1 MKQESSSTLQNRIK
15 ELEKENARLKNIE
28 QKLQKK
34 EKESR
39 TILDSIGD
47 AVISTDLEGRVVQMN
62 RVAQQLT
69 GWNMEEAQNKPM
81 EEVFHIVNGHTG
93 EKVPNPV
100 EQVMESLETVRLTK
114 DAQLI
119 AKDGSEYQIAD
130 SAAPI
135 TDDEGK
141 LIGAVVVFKDVTE
154 DYRKNQQIKESKEF
168 LDAVFNSIQEGI
180 SVLDTDLT
188 IRYVNPVMERWFSGR
203 MPIVGKRCYLAY
215 HNLSAPCYPCPSL
228 RCKESRQTEHDI
240 VSVSPE
246 KGSVP
251 QWHEIYSYPIMDN
264 DSGEVTGI
272 VEFLRDIT
280 QRVKDREE
288 LASQKQRLANIVE
301 GTDAGTWEWN
311 VQTGKTIFNEH
322 WARLIGYTLEE
333 LSPTTIDTWMEF
345 VHPGDLEQCQKE
357 LDRHFRGETRL
368 YECEHRMKH
377 RDGSWI
383 WILDRG
389 KVVSWTDDGK
399 PLWMFGT
406 HQNINQRKQI
416 ERKLQESEKKY
427 RRLFENAPVGIS
439 RTNLQGDPLMLN
451 PTMARLLGFETPQ
464 EVMKVYYEQG
474 VNFHVDFERKEE
486 LLQNLQDRGWVKNFE
501 YRMQRRDGSYGW
513 LSLTAT
519 LIDDQEQGG
528 KVVDGFALDITNRK
542 EAELHLHRKN
552 EELRAAEE
560 ELRASNEELEDI
572 NSRLERQK
580 VELQQAKEKAEES
593 DRLKSAFLANMSHE
607 IRTPMNGIMGF
618 SQLLQNR
625 DLPKDKQK
633 QFLGIIHS
641 RTHHLLNIINDLVD
655 VSKIEANQLTVYFR
669 GFCLNEVMQE
679 LYTTYNNQLKTSNKH
694 HLQLK
699 MDLGL
704 SQEES
709 YIESDFQRLRQ
720 ILDNL
725 LNNALKFTNE
735 GSIHFGYR
743 PAGHGKTL
751 LFYVKDTGIGIS
763 PGKKE
768 SIFERFSQADDSAT
782 RSYDG
787 TGLGLTI
794 SKNLVE
800 MLGGEMWLDSEEG
813 KGSAFYFT
821 LPYHSPNKKKEE
833 ARQEKEAYNWQ
844 GHTLLIVEDDPASL
858 EYLKGIIEPVGA
870 NLVLKRTGEEGYQAF
885 RERADI
891 DLILM
896 DIRLPDIS
904 GEEIIKR
911 IRQTDTD
918 VTIIAQ
924 TAHAM
929 GEDRNK
935 ILQAGADDYIAKP
948 IDVNGFLK
956 LVNKYL

>member
-1 MKQESSSTLQNRIK
+1 MSEESFTHLKKRIQ
-15 ELEKENARLKNIE
+15 ELEEENARLREVEEKFKAFYDNAPLPYQSLDQDGCIIDVNPEWLKTLGYEREEVEGSYFGNFLHDDGKPQFERGFAEFKERGYVHNAEYRMKHKKGHCLDVSFEGCIGYHADGSFRQTYCVFKDITQQRKTE

-34 EKESR
+34 DKE
-39 TILDSIGD
+39 T
-47 AVISTDLEGRVVQMN
+47 
-62 RVAQQLT
+62 
-69 GWNMEEAQNKPM
+69 
-81 EEVFHIVNGHTG
+81 
-93 EKVPNPV
+93 
-100 EQVMESLETVRLTK
+100 
-114 DAQLI
+114 
-119 AKDGSEYQIAD
+119 
-130 SAAPI
+130 
-135 TDDEGK
+135 
-141 LIGAVVVFKDVTE
+141 
-154 DYRKNQQIKESKEF
+154 KEF
-168 LDAVFNSIQEGI
+168 FDAVFNSIQEGI
-180 SVLDTDLT
+180 SVLDMDLN
-188 IRYVNPVMERWFSGR
+188 IRYVNPVMEKWFSGR
-203 MPIVGKRCYLAY
+203 MPIVGQKCYSAY
-215 HNLSAPCYPCPSL
+215 HGLSGPCDPCPSL
-228 RCKESRQTEHDI
+228 RCKETRKTEYNI
-240 VSVSPE
+240 VSASPE
-246 KGSVP
+246 KYAGTE
-251 QWHEIYSYPIMDN
+251 WHEIYSYPIMDN

-272 VEFLRDIT
+272 VEFVRDIT
-280 QRVKDREE
+280 QSVKDREE
-288 LASQKQRLANIVE
+288 LASQKQRLSNIVE

-322 WARLIGYTLEE
+322 WANMIGYTLEE

-345 VHPGDLEQCQKE
+345 AHPGDLEQCKEE

-383 WILDRG
+383 WLLDRG

-427 RRLFENAPVGIS
+427 RQLFENAPVGIS
-439 RTNLQGDPLMLN
+439 KTNLQGDPLMLN
-451 PTMARLLGFETPQ
+451 QTMARLLGFETPE
-464 EVMKVYYEQG
+464 EVMKLYHEKGQR
-474 VNFHVDFERKEE
+474 FHLDAHRREE
-486 LLQNLQDRGWVKNFE
+486 LLQKLQEQRKVHNFE
-501 YRMQRRDGSYGW
+501 YSMRKRDGSQGW
-513 LSLTAT
+513 VSVTAT
-519 LIDDQEQGG
+519 LVYDQEQGEE
-528 KVVDGFALDITNRK
+528 VVDGFAVDITDRK
-542 EAELHLHRKN
+542 DAELHLHRKN

-625 DLPKDKQK
+625 ELTKDQQK

-641 RTHHLLNIINDLVD
+641 RTQHLLNIINDLVD

-679 LYTTYNNQLKTSNKH
+679 LYTTYNNQLKNSNKH
-694 HLQLK
+694 HLQLE

-763 PGKKE
+763 PRKRD

-782 RSYDG
+782 RAHDG

-794 SKNLVE
+794 SRSLVE

-821 LPYHSPNKKKEE
+821 LPYQSPNKVKEE
-833 ARQEKEAYNWQ
+833 TVEEKAAYNWQ
-844 GHTLLIVEDDPASL
+844 GRTLLIVEDDPASL
-858 EYLKGIIEPVGA
+858 EYLKGIIEPEGA
-870 NLVLKRTGEEGYQAF
+870 NLILKQTGEEGYQAF
-885 RERADI
+885 RERTDI

-896 DIRLPDIS
+896 DIRLPDTS

-911 IRQTDTD
+911 IRQTNSD

-948 IDVNGFLK
+948 IEIDQFLK
-956 LVNKYL
+956 TLNRYVK